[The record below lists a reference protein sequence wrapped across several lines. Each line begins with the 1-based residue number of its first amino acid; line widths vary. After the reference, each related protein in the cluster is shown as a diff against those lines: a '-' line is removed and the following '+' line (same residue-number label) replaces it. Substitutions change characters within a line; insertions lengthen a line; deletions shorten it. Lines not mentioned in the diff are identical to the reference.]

1 MYGLKPSLR
10 VESPGGF
17 PMQEANRTSDKDR
30 LTNELL
36 DFLAKQSDLAKHCDV
51 CSSPMTK
58 IKAVFA
64 TPEGKKRTINLAV
77 CITCHP
83 IPVSK
88 IG

>member
-1 MYGLKPSLR
+1 
-10 VESPGGF
+10 
-17 PMQEANRTSDKDR
+17 MQRAIVHSDKDR
-30 LTNELL
+30 LVNELL
-36 DFLAKQSDLAKHCDV
+36 DFLAKQSDLAMHCDV

-58 IKAVFA
+58 LKAVFA